1 MRLCVTN
8 RILSLNQ
15 NKKKHTSLH
24 HAWISHRANGA
35 AAPIITGGWYACSLH
50 IVLRVLARD
59 RLCWKLQPR
68 QERGQKGPLRT
79 VWTDFTVNAKSVRPL
94 FFLKVY
100 CVILISFRFMIASE
114 TCWYV
119 LFAIRNLKPK
129 MERQHVLLLPHYLDF
144 NIVHLHFPLIPTRDI
159 FQYEWLCGLITSA
172 WENKAKISI
181 SDCNLIPVIWFAVWV
196 IMFLPETLQT

>member
-1 MRLCVTN
+1 M
-8 RILSLNQ
+8 
-15 NKKKHTSLH
+15 
-24 HAWISHRANGA
+24 ANGA

-50 IVLRVLARD
+50 IVLRVLAGD

-94 FFLKVY
+94 FFFKGLVCNLNFIPLY
-100 CVILISFRFMIASE
+100 DRFRNMLICVI
-114 TCWYV
+114 C
-119 LFAIRNLKPK
+119 NQKPK
-129 MERQHVLLLPHYLDF
+129 TQMERQHVLLLPHYLDF